1 MPHIDDPYISVE
13 MYNLAI
19 SLIQS
24 FDEMEGK
31 DSRGGLGILTDLMA
45 LTNGQTHKVKIIC
58 VCV

>member
-1 MPHIDDPYISVE
+1 MLLHQVESPHLDDPHISVE

-31 DSRGGLGILTDLMA
+31 DSR
-45 LTNGQTHKVKIIC
+45 
-58 VCV
+58 